1 MHLFHS
7 FTQGPAAR
15 YMKNI
20 ELKDEVDRTSRT
32 VESQER
38 QIEALQS
45 LNGKTDNPTLLRKS
59 KVGAS

>member
-1 MHLFHS
+1 M
-7 FTQGPAAR
+7 R

-20 ELKDEVDRTSRT
+20 ELKDEVDRTSRIM
-32 VESQER
+32 ESQER

-45 LNGKTDNPTLLRKS
+45 QIEETDNPTLLRKS